1 MTSYAVIYTIAGLA
15 GLVVGSFLNVVISRL
30 PVIADRAHHDNSN
43 HETNSR
49 EQFNLWVPRSRCESC
64 KQAIAWYDL
73 VPILSW
79 LLLRGQCRNCQAEI
93 PWRYPLVETFTCLF
107 AILIV
112 GTSGGFNYW
121 SLVLGLF
128 MTLLLCQA
136 VIDYEKHIL
145 LDSLSYMLL
154 WLGLVSSI
162 VFASAQVLPRTEE
175 AIFGALFGYLSFWLI
190 NFGFRACFKKDGMG
204 AGDFKLFAAIGA
216 WVGWVFLPFVVLIAI
231 AFAFVY
237 AISQVITKKYS
248 AEQGIPFGPFLAGAG
263 FVAVIFRE
271 KLTLFMLTV
280 ELL

>member
-1 MTSYAVIYTIAGLA
+1 MSYTVIYLLAGLI

-30 PVIADRAHHDNSN
+30 PVITDLGHRDQFKHESNS
-43 HETNSR
+43 
-49 EQFNLWVPRSRCESC
+49 QKPFNLWIPRSRCESC
-64 KQAIAWYDL
+64 EQAIAWYDL

-79 LLLRGQCRNCQAEI
+79 LLLRGRCRHCQAEI
-93 PWRYPLVETFTCLF
+93 SWRYPLVETITCLF

-121 SLVLGLF
+121 SLTLGIF

-136 VIDYEKHIL
+136 VIDYERHIL
-145 LDSLSYMLL
+145 LDSLSYILL
-154 WLGLVSSI
+154 WLGLLSSI
-162 VFASAQVLPRTEE
+162 LFASAQVLPRTEE
-175 AIFGALFGYLSFWLI
+175 AIFGALFGYLAFWLI

-237 AISQVITKKYS
+237 ALSQVITKKYS

-271 KLTLFMLTV
+271 KLTLFMLSV